1 MMTNRIKH
9 LTDRLIGP
17 YANKLF
23 QTRIHLCYTIASKRL
38 KSFPFNSA
46 ASKVYRDAHPIGH
59 EHVLF
64 DKVGRKGREHGWKGV
79 DKEATKWVRP

>member
-64 DKVGRKGREHGWKGV
+64 DKVGRE
-79 DKEATKWVRP
+79 KEESMA